1 MVAALAPRERRC
13 PACGAAQS
21 GGGRRCTNCGA
32 DLTAR
37 FSRGGSRRAWVFAA
51 VVAAVLA
58 AVSIPVV
65 GALRD
70 DAADERARAAE
81 RQRQITAAERVR
93 QERAAVPVRATAP
106 AAPAGVDPIE
116 HRAALVRFGEDQIT
130 ADANRRVAEGTL
142 KGDHKGTRCELFP
155 ETDARRAAE
164 RDPATRVGRYDCVAY
179 TSQLEGY
186 TENQALFG
194 DPFWL
199 VVDYERGKLVWCK
212 ITPRAGEGGSVLVS
226 VPVPEP
232 CRDPAGPG

>member
-1 MVAALAPRERRC
+1 MVAALAPRERHC
-13 PACGAAQS
+13 PACGAVQRD
-21 GGGRRCTNCGA
+21 GGRRCTACGA

-37 FSRGGSRRAWVFAA
+37 FGRGGSRRAWLFAA
-51 VVAAVLA
+51 AIAVALA
-58 AVSIPVV
+58 AVSVPVV
-65 GALRD
+65 GALRE
-70 DAADERARAAE
+70 DAAGERDREAA
-81 RQRQITAAERVR
+81 RQRERVAAERVR

-106 AAPAGVDPIE
+106 PAPAGTDPVE
-116 HRAALVRFGEDQIT
+116 RRAALLRFGEAGIT

-142 KGDHKGTRCELFP
+142 KGDHKGTRCEVFP

-199 VVDYERGKLVWCK
+199 VIDYEKETLVWCK

-226 VPVPEP
+226 VPVPRP
-232 CRDPAGPG
+232 CRDPEGPG